1 MTIVVTGATGAT
13 GQLGSLVVEALL
25 DRNVPAGQIVA
36 AGRDIGRIGDLADRG
51 VRLCPIDYDDPG
63 SLRRAFAGAGTVLLI
78 SGTAVGQRLDQHQ
91 HAIDAA
97 KEAGVGLIAYTS
109 IANADHTTMLR
120 SDAATCPLSG
130 ASPHFV
136 AIPVC

>member
-1 MTIVVTGATGAT
+1 MTIVVTGATG
-13 GQLGSLVVEALL
+13 QLGRLVVEALL

-78 SGTAVGQRLDQHQ
+78 SGTAVGQRLHQHR

-109 IANADHTTMLR
+109 IANADHTTMLLAVLR
-120 SDAATCPLSG
+120 SLRDRNSTQKK
-130 ASPHFV
+130 
-136 AIPVC
+136 